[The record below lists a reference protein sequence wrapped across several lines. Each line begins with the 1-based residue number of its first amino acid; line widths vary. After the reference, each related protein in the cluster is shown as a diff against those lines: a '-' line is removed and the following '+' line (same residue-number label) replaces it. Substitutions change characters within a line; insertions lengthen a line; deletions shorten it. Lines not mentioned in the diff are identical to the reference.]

1 MYFHNWGLQFVEL
14 ATFQRIFSVKSLGRN
29 HKLGGRKA
37 LLLSIKSKNKQ
48 KINSLDQFWW
58 CNEPRHWFLFG
69 QRTRGKFECC
79 QNIARWQPS
88 LQLGFS
94 CLPSQSCLPLD
105 LVTARRLQVDSM
117 VLLRFF
123 YGSSRFFWFMDRFPE
138 KKTSNSVM
146 VSPWSASPWIPLIF
160 LQAAPCIE
168 RDDQRVRRHLE
179 ASRHPSRPIRS
190 KGDIRFYFKMSPKWG
205 CLFWIPMIVYNM
217 L

>member
-138 KKTSNSVM
+138 KKHPIPSWFPHGQLPPE
-146 VSPWSASPWIPLIF
+146 SPWFSSKL
-160 LQAAPCIE
+160 
-168 RDDQRVRRHLE
+168 
-179 ASRHPSRPIRS
+179 RPA
-190 KGDIRFYFKMSPKWG
+190 
-205 CLFWIPMIVYNM
+205 
-217 L
+217 